1 MDESSPIVRRRSLAL
16 LPGVV
21 DQPVTTMTQVAAH
34 ARWRWVLPL
43 IVMLIGLAVSIALSG
58 PLQVKEAV
66 KQMNVQLQ
74 SQLSQVPAEQAD
86 AARAQVAR
94 FTQPVFILGAGALGS
109 VVGLALAW
117 LLAAAILYFAGLIAG
132 ADLNF
137 GRLFATIPWAWL
149 PFALR
154 DITQGAFTAMT
165 GSLLVNSGLS
175 PLVAQASAQANMANP
190 VYQLLA
196 HVDLFTA
203 WHLVLIYAALRGGA
217 SLDRGKA
224 FWLTVIYAVLSLAL
238 RIIPGLVSGAL
249 LPG

>member
-86 AARAQVAR
+86 AARA
-94 FTQPVFILGAGALGS
+94 
-109 VVGLALAW
+109 
-117 LLAAAILYFAGLIAG
+117 
-132 ADLNF
+132 
-137 GRLFATIPWAWL
+137 
-149 PFALR
+149 
-154 DITQGAFTAMT
+154 
-165 GSLLVNSGLS
+165 
-175 PLVAQASAQANMANP
+175 
-190 VYQLLA
+190 
-196 HVDLFTA
+196 
-203 WHLVLIYAALRGGA
+203 
-217 SLDRGKA
+217 
-224 FWLTVIYAVLSLAL
+224 LSLIHISEPT
-238 RIIPGLVSGAL
+238 RPY
-249 LPG
+249 